1 MKPIAARLPA
11 RLLALVGL
19 VLLLGTALASPAQA
33 QGSGQ
38 PCTHLGKQVTCPP
51 GVKPGTNSAAFNA
64 DGSITWGDG
73 RTTPAARCCTD
84 WPVTNNQSLRDNF
97 TPKPVM
103 PTMEDFVDILLTGGG
118 AGYDRWLANA
128 NELEIQEAKFA
139 EDERIRQRYYRH
151 LIDDMNRRQAAQT
164 RSQSAGGASPSPAAG
179 STAPSGMSPAPGMA
193 PKVEVQPDGSTRLT
207 FHDGGG
213 ATIKDGSVTTRLKPN
228 ISFVPPD
235 QTGMPGMTGMT
246 PPPVSGD
253 ASASSV
259 PSILDDLAYP
269 DTFTRNRDQRVSEN
283 ADKAVKDN
291 SFRKE
296 LEKLADEGNE
306 EARETLGT
314 MQRRMLAEKAKA
326 DPNFRDLADKLGVGR
341 GQPAPSP
348 PPAPAGSGSGRR

>member
-1 MKPIAARLPA
+1 MNPIAARLPA

-19 VLLLGTALASPAQA
+19 VLLLGTAMASPAQA

-64 DGSITWGDG
+64 DGTITWGDG
-73 RTTPAARCCTD
+73 RRTPAARCCTD

-128 NELEIQEAKFA
+128 NELEIQEAEFA
-139 EDERIRQRYYRH
+139 EDERMRQRYYRQ
-151 LIDDMNRRQAAQT
+151 LFDDMNRRQAAEA
-164 RSQSAGGASPSPAAG
+164 RSQS
-179 STAPSGMSPAPGMA
+179 TGMSPAPAQPA
-193 PKVEVQPDGSTRLT
+193 PQPPKIENRADGSTKLTHANGSITIITADGRALARL
-207 FHDGGG
+207 
-213 ATIKDGSVTTRLKPN
+213 AA
-228 ISFVPPD
+228 PPFFLPPP
-235 QTGMPGMTGMT
+235 QIGMPGMTGMT

-269 DTFTRNRDQRVSEN
+269 DT
-283 ADKAVKDN
+283 
-291 SFRKE
+291 
-296 LEKLADEGNE
+296 LY
-306 EARETLGT
+306 
-314 MQRRMLAEKAKA
+314 
-326 DPNFRDLADKLGVGR
+326 P
-341 GQPAPSP
+341 QPR
-348 PPAPAGSGSGRR
+348 PAGERKRRPGGQGKGFPQGIGKAGR

>member
-1 MKPIAARLPA
+1 MKPIAARLSA
-11 RLLALVGL
+11 RLLTLAGL

-73 RTTPAARCCTD
+73 RRTPAARCCTD

-118 AGYDRWLANA
+118 EGYDRWLVNA
-128 NELEIQEAKFA
+128 YELEAQEAEFA
-139 EDERIRQRYYRH
+139 EEERIRQRYYQQ
-151 LIDDMNRRQAAQT
+151 LFDDMNRRLAAEARA
-164 RSQSAGGASPSPAAG
+164 RSA
-179 STAPSGMSPAPGMA
+179 GMSPGPGQPAPQP
-193 PKVEVQPDGSTRLT
+193 PKIENRADGSTKLTHANGSITIITADGRALARL
-207 FHDGGG
+207 
-213 ATIKDGSVTTRLKPN
+213 AA
-228 ISFVPPD
+228 PPFNLPPP
-235 QTGMPGMTGMT
+235 QPAMTGMT
-246 PPPVSGD
+246 PPP
-253 ASASSV
+253 ASDGAQDSSV

-283 ADKAVKDN
+283 ADRAAKEKD
-291 SFRKE
+291 FRKE
-296 LEKLADEGNE
+296 LEKLADAGNE

-314 MQRRMLAEKAKA
+314 MQRRMLVEKAKT
-326 DPNFRDLADKLGVGR
+326 DPNFRDLAEKLGVGQ